1 MYTDIAT
8 FLDISPKWV
17 ENWLNTP
24 IKKTSHIVNTSF
36 ERTDIFQIHEIAR
49 NIMYY
54 LDQLAEEDYWKA
66 VEDYENSKEELNHA
80 YIKYSG
86 GFAYKKDGREKNRIL
101 DNIRMLANGLDPY
114 EIPTWFGE
122 PEEPIWQPDYWG
134 DEDPDDPAN
143 WQSEYSEDL
152 SDSDERSRLPLEY
165 VEWI

>member
-24 IKKTSHIVNTSF
+24 IKETSHIINTSF

-80 YIKYSG
+80 YNKYSGTNKALKDSLYKKFMDLADKKEKAFAYQVEIEKILLQG
-86 GFAYKKDGREKNRIL
+86 GFAYKKDGRENNHIL

-114 EIPTWFGE
+114 EIPTRFGE
-122 PEEPIWQPDYWG
+122 PEEPIW
-134 DEDPDDPAN
+134 
-143 WQSEYSEDL
+143 
-152 SDSDERSRLPLEY
+152 
-165 VEWI
+165 